1 MDEMQALLDD
11 LYLVCQP
18 IMLCSHTNNSID
30 GYEILL
36 RSRKLCAFPEKMFLW
51 FIEKEERN
59 AKLMAYYFRELKKLI
74 ASHRNT
80 KLSLNLHPKQLQH
93 PSTWGFLDSI
103 SLMKKNV
110 SIELTEHYCAFDPAE
125 GADMLQTYIS
135 KLKTKD
141 FSLAID
147 DIGSG
152 QNNFE
157 LVAKNIQNIHTIKV
171 SLLNFRNLNEE
182 VMFHFLNSW
191 LTLSNHYNLK
201 LIVEGV
207 ESESISNK
215 LKNLGMVYQQG
226 YYHGKAQV
234 LC

>member
-103 SLMKKNV
+103 SLMKK
-110 SIELTEHYCAFDPAE
+110 
-125 GADMLQTYIS
+125 
-135 KLKTKD
+135 
-141 FSLAID
+141 
-147 DIGSG
+147 
-152 QNNFE
+152 
-157 LVAKNIQNIHTIKV
+157 
-171 SLLNFRNLNEE
+171 
-182 VMFHFLNSW
+182 MFP
-191 LTLSNHYNLK
+191 SN
-201 LIVEGV
+201 
-207 ESESISNK
+207 
-215 LKNLGMVYQQG
+215 
-226 YYHGKAQV
+226 
-234 LC
+234 

>member
-1 MDEMQALLDD
+1 MDDTQELLAD
-11 LYLVCQP
+11 LYIVCQP
-18 IMLCSHTNNSID
+18 IMLCSDINVID
-30 GYEILL
+30 GYEVLL
-36 RSRKLCAFPEKMFLW
+36 RSKKQPGFPEKTFLW
-51 FIEKEERN
+51 FIEEEQRN
-59 AKLMAYYFRELKKLI
+59 SELLAYYSKELKKII
-74 ASHRNT
+74 AATSNI
-80 KLSLNLHPKQLQH
+80 KLALNLHPKQLQH
-93 PSTWGFLDSI
+93 QSTWLFLDTIVS
-103 SLMKKNV
+103 MKENI
-110 SIELTEHYCAFDPAE
+110 SIELTEHYCTFDPAE

-157 LVAKNIQNIHTIKV
+157 KKKKNIQNIHTIKV

-182 VMFHFLNSW
+182 VTFHFLNSW

-226 YYHGKAQV
+226 YYHGKGQV